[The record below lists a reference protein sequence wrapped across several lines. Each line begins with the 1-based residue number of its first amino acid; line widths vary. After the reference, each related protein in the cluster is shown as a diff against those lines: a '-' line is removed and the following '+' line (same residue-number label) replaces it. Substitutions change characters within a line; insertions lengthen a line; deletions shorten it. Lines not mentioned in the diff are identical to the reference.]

1 MSDCQLS
8 GCNYPEG
15 GCSGECQ
22 GVVTQPSGDQ
32 AAPTPE
38 QYQAAL
44 ESMAHRLQT
53 ANAII
58 NALIAKSGGEVVLT
72 PEDAAAS
79 IGKLVVSDVS
89 ECRQY
94 ITLRSVAPVVQ

>member
-1 MSDCQLS
+1 
-8 GCNYPEG
+8 
-15 GCSGECQ
+15 
-22 GVVTQPSGDQ
+22 
-32 AAPTPE
+32 
-38 QYQAAL
+38 
-44 ESMAHRLQT
+44 MAHRLQT
-53 ANAII
+53 AEAII

-79 IGKLVVSDVS
+79 IGKVVVSDVS